1 MNAPV
6 GLEKCWSFIN
16 CNLQPA
22 GQAKHAIGSLRRPAI
37 AISRQSGC
45 GAHIVAEQLARYLQS
60 RAPAEKPP
68 WTVFDRNLVETVL
81 ADHHLPGHLARFMPE
96 DRVSAIDDAMRQIFG
111 QYPPA
116 EALVGQTSETI
127 LRLAELGNVILL
139 GRGANILT
147 AAMPHVVH
155 VRIVAP
161 LAKRIANME
170 EFEHLSHKAA
180 AERIHQEDQGR
191 QRYVRRH
198 FNRDIDD
205 PLLYH
210 LVINTGLVS
219 LEDTAKLIGDFVLER
234 APAAVSA

>member
-6 GLEKCWSFIN
+6 GVERCWSFIN
-16 CNLQPA
+16 CNLTPM
-22 GQAKHAIGSLRRPAI
+22 GQAKHALGGIHRPAVT
-37 AISRQSGC
+37 ISRQSGC
-45 GAHIVAEQLARYLQS
+45 GAHVVSEQLAQYLQRHAAS
-60 RAPAEKPP
+60 EGPP

-96 DRVSAIDDAMRQIFG
+96 DRVSAMDDVMHQIFG

-139 GRGANILT
+139 GRGATILT
-147 AAMPHVVH
+147 ASLPHVVH

-161 LAKRIANME
+161 LERRIANMQ

-180 AERIHQEDQGR
+180 AERVHQEDQGR

-219 LEDTAKLIGDFVLER
+219 LEDTARLIGDFVLAR
-234 APAAVSA
+234 VHAAVPA